1 MITPPSGLIL
11 LLNPD
16 EVEIVQEA
24 SRTGK
29 HKKKSKR
36 SKKIKRR
43 TSITRQQSVHEI
55 RHLDRIPSEGW
66 VIEDDVAYLLDL
78 NHLTDDDF
86 GYNAKGE
93 VLSIGTYIRAEDQ
106 ESWGG
111 GSGGSVTN
119 ASKAPLVALLDN
131 QQCQNAAF
139 KCQGSGQRRN
149 EGDI

>member
-1 MITPPSGLIL
+1 MKYVI
-11 LLNPD
+11 
-16 EVEIVQEA
+16 
-24 SRTGK
+24 
-29 HKKKSKR
+29 
-36 SKKIKRR
+36 
-43 TSITRQQSVHEI
+43 SI
-55 RHLDRIPSEGW
+55 GF
-66 VIEDDVAYLLDL
+66 
-78 NHLTDDDF
+78 LTDDDF

-131 QQCQNAAF
+131 KQCQNAAF
-139 KCQGSGQRRN
+139 KCQGSYRCSEYDENLHEKKTASTGQRRN